1 MNRDHVSGFGL
12 GLLTGAVIGGVMA
25 LLYAPKSGKVTRQLL
40 KEAVDEVADTV
51 KETAGSVVDTVKEAT
66 SEASRKGRAAVRAIK
81 R

>member
-40 KEAVDEVADTV
+40 KDAAEEVADTV
-51 KETAGSVVDTVKEAT
+51 KETASGVVDTVRETA
-66 SEASRKGRAAVRAIK
+66 SEASRKGHAVARGVK